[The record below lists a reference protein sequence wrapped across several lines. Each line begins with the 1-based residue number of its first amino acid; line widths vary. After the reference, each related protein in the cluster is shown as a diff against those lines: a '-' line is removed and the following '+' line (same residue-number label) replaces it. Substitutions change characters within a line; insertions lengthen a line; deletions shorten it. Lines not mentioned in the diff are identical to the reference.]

1 MTNLRKTTMHKS
13 ITESLADFTIETR
26 FEDLPTA
33 VVHEAK
39 RILLDAIGC
48 AIGGIGLEKSRIGIE
63 FAKLQGGND
72 RGATIFGSSVRA
84 SIFGAAFANGEAIN
98 ALDFDAILPP
108 GHVSPYVLPGLL
120 AVSEVDH
127 ASGRDVILA
136 TAISHEMSN
145 RFGKAMDNIRD
156 IIDGKHRMPEVLGY
170 TSTVFGG
177 TAAIARLRRAD
188 AKVTAQALAIA
199 AAISPVN
206 SHRSWMEHTPVSTI
220 KYTMAGPITQA
231 SLTAAHMA
239 ILGHRGD
246 PGVLDDGEFGYR
258 RFIGSVR
265 WQPDRM
271 LKDLGR
277 EWYFQRENSFKVYPH
292 CRALHGLLD
301 LLVGILD
308 DNAIATSD
316 IQAIRT
322 WGEGHAERACW
333 TNRDIIDPVDG
344 QFSAAHG
351 LAVGAQRLP
360 NSKIW
365 QAEEIVKA
373 PHVLDLMSRISCE
386 VHPDWARLVAT
397 DPAARPSRVEVD
409 AGGKT
414 YSAELIYPKGTPGAA
429 GGVGMSDVEL
439 ADKFR
444 LNTVDVLPHDIVEA
458 AIEGFLSLEE
468 SDDVSKLLK
477 SLGAATASTANAA

>member
-1 MTNLRKTTMHKS
+1 MQKS
-13 ITESLADFTIETR
+13 IAEQLAVFAAETR
-26 FEDLPTA
+26 FEDLPDA
-33 VVHEAK
+33 VVHESK

-48 AIGGIGLEKSRIGIE
+48 AIGGINLDKSRIGTE
-63 FAKLQGGND
+63 FAEIQSGSD
-72 RGATIFGSSVRA
+72 RSATIFGSPVRA

-120 AVSEVDH
+120 AVAETDR
-127 ASGRDVILA
+127 ACGRDVILA

-156 IIDGKHRMPEVLGY
+156 IVDGKHRMPEVLGY

-177 TAAIARLRRAD
+177 TAAITRLRGAD
-188 AKVTAQALAIA
+188 AVVTAEALAIA

-206 SHRSWMEHTPVSTI
+206 SHRSWIEHTPVSTI
-220 KYTMAGPITQA
+220 KYTMAGPVTQA

-246 PGVLDDGEFGYR
+246 PGVFDDGEFGYR
-258 RFIGSVR
+258 RFIGSAR
-265 WQPDRM
+265 WQPERM

-277 EWYFQRENSFKVYPH
+277 DWYFPRENSFKVYPH

-308 DNAIATSD
+308 ENGIETSD

-322 WGEGHAERACW
+322 WGEGHVDRAVW
-333 TNRDIIDPVDG
+333 TTRDIRDPVDG

-351 LAVGAQRLP
+351 LAVGAQRLAKT
-360 NSKIW
+360 NIW
-365 QAEEIVKA
+365 QSSEIVKA
-373 PHVLDLMSRISCE
+373 PHVLDLMSRITNE

-414 YSAELIYPKGTPGAA
+414 YSADLLYPRGTPGAA
-429 GGVGMSDVEL
+429 GGVGMSDSEL
-439 ADKFR
+439 SDKFR
-444 LNTVDVLPHDIVEA
+444 LNTQDVLAPNVVETA
-458 AIEGFLSLEE
+458 LKDFLSLETL
-468 SDDVSKLLK
+468 DDVSALLR
-477 SLGAATASTANAA
+477 SLGTATGKEANAA